1 MTLEVVRPAGRGI
14 AAIIYGFRSHHRE
27 STMTHTQAT
36 APRRAQLVEEIGLQ
50 RHYIDGEFRE
60 SVAGGTFTTLDPA
73 THEPITE
80 ASDGRAA
87 DVDAAVAAARRA
99 FDEGPWPRMKAAEHA
114 RVLRRIAELVRAH
127 AEEFIE
133 REVLDIGMP
142 IKQMRGLAARA
153 AQNFE
158 YYAGVITELH
168 GRSFQVGDEFLNYT
182 IHKPVGVAGMIMPWN
197 APLMLSTWRI
207 APALA
212 AGNTIV
218 LKPAEWSPLTATL
231 LAAVLEEA
239 ELPQGVFNVVHGF
252 GETAGAPLS
261 SHPDVQLICFTGET
275 TTGSTIIAAG
285 APTLKRSSVELGGK
299 SPVVVFEDADPD
311 LAVDAALA
319 QIFTLNGQ
327 RCTAGSRLLVQRPL
341 YERIVTAVAERARNV
356 RVGDPFD
363 PNTELGPLIRPE
375 HHARVMDYI
384 ESARARGAR
393 ILAGG
398 ERPEGMPDGNF
409 LHATVIADVDES
421 FEVFKEEIFGPV
433 LVAMPFDT
441 EEEAIRL
448 ANATEYGLAA
458 YVWTNDIKRAHRVAH
473 AIDSGMCWINSQN
486 VRDLRTPFGGVKNSG
501 IGREGGDYAFEFYC
515 ETEIVHVALGT
526 HAIPKIGMPD
536 AEEER

>member
-1 MTLEVVRPAGRGI
+1 
-14 AAIIYGFRSHHRE
+14 
-27 STMTHTQAT
+27 MTHTQAT

-50 RHYIDGEFRE
+50 RHYIDGRFRE
-60 SVAGGTFTTLDPA
+60 SVSGATFTTLDPA
-73 THEPITE
+73 TNETITE
-80 ASDGRAA
+80 AADGAAA

-99 FDEGPWPRMKAAEHA
+99 FDEGPWPKLKAAERA
-114 RVLRRIAELVRAH
+114 TTLRRIAELIRAH

-142 IKQMRGLAARA
+142 VAQMRGLAARA
-153 AQNFE
+153 AQNFD

-168 GRSFQVGDEFLNYT
+168 GRSFQVGDEFINYT

-231 LAAVLEEA
+231 LAQVLEEA
-239 ELPQGVFNVVHGF
+239 GLPTGVFNVVHGF

-261 SHPDVQLICFTGET
+261 AHPDVQLICFTGET

-341 YERIVTAVAERARNV
+341 YERIVNAVAERARKV

-363 PNTELGPLIRPE
+363 PRTELGPLIRPE
-375 HHARVMDYI
+375 HHERVMDYI
-384 ESARARGAR
+384 ESARRRGAR

-398 ERPEGMPDGNF
+398 ERPDGMPDGNF
-409 LHATVIADVDES
+409 LQATVIADVDED

-433 LVAMPFDT
+433 LVAMPFDS

-473 AIDSGMCWINSQN
+473 AIDTGMCWINSQN
-486 VRDLRTPFGGVKNSG
+486 VRDLRTPFGGVKRSG
-501 IGREGGDYAFEFYC
+501 IGREGGDYAFDFYC
-515 ETEIVHVALGT
+515 DTEIVHVALGS
-526 HAIPKIGMPD
+526 HAIPRMGIGD
-536 AEEER
+536 LE

>member
-1 MTLEVVRPAGRGI
+1 
-14 AAIIYGFRSHHRE
+14 
-27 STMTHTQAT
+27 MTHTQAT

-60 SVAGGTFTTLDPA
+60 SVSGATFTTLDPA
-73 THEPITE
+73 TNEVITE
-80 ASDGRAA
+80 AADGAAA

-99 FDEGPWPRMKAAEHA
+99 FDDGPWPKLKAAERA
-114 RVLRRIAELVRAH
+114 KTLRRIAELVRAH

-142 IKQMRGLAARA
+142 IAQMRGLAARA
-153 AQNFE
+153 AQNFD

-231 LAAVLEEA
+231 LAEVLQEA
-239 ELPQGVFNVVHGF
+239 GLPQGAFNVVHGF

-261 SHPDVQLICFTGET
+261 AHPDVQLICFTGET

-341 YERIVTAVAERARNV
+341 YERIVTAVAERAKNV

-363 PNTELGPLIRPE
+363 PSTELGPLIRPE

-384 ESARARGAR
+384 ESARTPGAR

-398 ERPEGMPDGNF
+398 ERPEGMTDGNF

-441 EEEAIRL
+441 EEDAIRL

-473 AIDSGMCWINSQN
+473 AIDTGMCWINSQN

-536 AEEER
+536 AEEDR

>member
-1 MTLEVVRPAGRGI
+1 
-14 AAIIYGFRSHHRE
+14 
-27 STMTHTQAT
+27 MTHTQAT

-73 THEPITE
+73 TNEPITE
-80 ASDGRAA
+80 ASDGQAA

-99 FDEGPWPRMKAAEHA
+99 FDEGPWPTMKAAERA
-114 RVLRRIAELVRAH
+114 KVLRRIAELVRAH

-142 IKQMRGLAARA
+142 ITQMRGLAARA

-231 LAAVLEEA
+231 LASVLEEA
-239 ELPQGVFNVVHGF
+239 ELPPGVFNVVHGF

-363 PNTELGPLIRPE
+363 PSTELGPLIRPE

-384 ESARARGAR
+384 ESARERGAR

-409 LHATVIADVDES
+409 LRATVIADVDET

-473 AIDSGMCWINSQN
+473 AIDTGMCWINSQN

-536 AEEER
+536 AEEDR

>member
-1 MTLEVVRPAGRGI
+1 
-14 AAIIYGFRSHHRE
+14 
-27 STMTHTQAT
+27 MTHTQAT

-60 SVAGGTFTTLDPA
+60 SVSGATFTTLDPA
-73 THEPITE
+73 TNETITE
-80 ASDGRAA
+80 AADGAAA

-99 FDEGPWPRMKAAEHA
+99 FDEGPWPKLKAAERA
-114 RVLRRIAELVRAH
+114 TTLRRIAELIRAH

-142 IKQMRGLAARA
+142 VAQMRGLAARA
-153 AQNFE
+153 AQNFD

-168 GRSFQVGDEFLNYT
+168 GKSFQVGDEFINYT

-231 LAAVLEEA
+231 LAQVLEEA
-239 ELPQGVFNVVHGF
+239 GLPTGVFNVVHGF

-261 SHPDVQLICFTGET
+261 AHPDVQLICFTGET

-341 YERIVTAVAERARNV
+341 YERIVNAVAERARKV

-363 PNTELGPLIRPE
+363 PRTELGPLIRPE
-375 HHARVMDYI
+375 HHERVMDYI
-384 ESARARGAR
+384 ESARRRGAR

-398 ERPEGMPDGNF
+398 ERPDGMPDGNF
-409 LHATVIADVDES
+409 LQATVIADVDED

-433 LVAMPFDT
+433 LVAMPFDS

-473 AIDSGMCWINSQN
+473 AIDTGMCWINSQN

-526 HAIPKIGMPD
+526 HAIPKLGMGD
-536 AEEER
+536 EEGER

>member
-1 MTLEVVRPAGRGI
+1 
-14 AAIIYGFRSHHRE
+14 
-27 STMTHTQAT
+27 MTHTQAT

-73 THEPITE
+73 TNEPITE
-80 ASDGRAA
+80 ASDGQAA

-99 FDEGPWPRMKAAEHA
+99 FDEGPWPTMKAAERA
-114 RVLRRIAELVRAH
+114 KVLRRIAELVRAH

-231 LAAVLEEA
+231 LASVLEEA
-239 ELPQGVFNVVHGF
+239 ELPPGVFNVVHGF

-363 PNTELGPLIRPE
+363 PSTELGPLIRPE

-398 ERPEGMPDGNF
+398 ERPDGMPDGNF
-409 LHATVIADVDES
+409 LRATVIADVDET

-473 AIDSGMCWINSQN
+473 AIDTGMCWINSQN

-536 AEEER
+536 AEEDR